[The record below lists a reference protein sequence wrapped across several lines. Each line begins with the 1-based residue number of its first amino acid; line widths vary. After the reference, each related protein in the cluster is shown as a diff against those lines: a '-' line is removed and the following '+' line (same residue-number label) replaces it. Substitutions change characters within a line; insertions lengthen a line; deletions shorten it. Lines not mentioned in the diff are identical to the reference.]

1 MKRPNCDPASSSL
14 PENCGTLLQT
24 GRLSRRRPALLTLRG
39 RSFGHAVG
47 FRAALFDICL
57 DSIGL
62 IPNRSRKSAKCSCWG
77 YCVKLPGTPCGP
89 RDPSFHFRGAVNHTF
104 TALVFPFPNVNTPH
118 YTAALWEGC
127 IDSSGTRTWVLV
139 PPIGFDAL
147 QIAATDLLE
156 ESFAILLSSPRHF
169 AVQFN

>member
-77 YCVKLPGTPCGP
+77 YCVKLPGTPCGL
-89 RDPSFHFRGAVNHTF
+89 RVPSFHFRGAVNHTF
-104 TALVFPFPNVNTPH
+104 TALVFPFSERQHSSLHSFPLGRVHGLKRHTNMDSCPTHPSMPSRRIVCH
-118 YTAALWEGC
+118 TA
-127 IDSSGTRTWVLV
+127 
-139 PPIGFDAL
+139 
-147 QIAATDLLE
+147 Q
-156 ESFAILLSSPRHF
+156 
-169 AVQFN
+169 Q